1 MPLYVSRFTE
11 FPYFFKVLTVF
22 FSLATLISL
31 TGAPLLPGG
40 SSLIWF
46 TVIIALLIDLAIIAI
61 LLFELERIEIP
72 VRGLSHSSLEC
83 FTSLML
89 SIFYFICIWLCVN
102 GEEFSGSSWFYL
114 AAFSCFANF
123 IIYAVDFAVYL
134 RQWMAEQRAARS
146 DPSGVYDFPSYGS
159 P

>member
-22 FSLATLISL
+22 FSLTTLISL
-31 TGAPLLPGG
+31 TGASLLPGG

-46 TVIIALLIDLAIIAI
+46 SVILALVIDLVLIAI
-61 LLFELERIEIP
+61 LLFELERIELP
-72 VRGLSHSSLEC
+72 
-83 FTSLML
+83 
-89 SIFYFICIWLCVN
+89 
-102 GEEFSGSSWFYL
+102 
-114 AAFSCFANF
+114 FSCFANF
-123 IIYAVDFAVYL
+123 VLYAANFAVYL
-134 RQWMAEQRAARS
+134 RKWMAEQRAARS